1 MKAILF
7 TLIFSG
13 LSLLANGQTVY
24 KTRTGSKYHTSS
36 HYSTSSTPIS
46 LDEASKLGLG
56 PCAVC
61 KPSRDESI
69 QTAPGD
75 VAKPTEP
82 NKNAISKQC
91 KGITKAG
98 ARCKRI
104 VKGGSYCYQH
114 SN

>member
-13 LSLLANGQTVY
+13 LLFSANAQTVY
-24 KTRTGSKYHTSS
+24 KTKTGKKYHTSS
-36 HYSTSSTPIS
+36 HYSASTPIS
-46 LDEASKLGLG
+46 LSEARELGLG

-61 KPSRDESI
+61 KPSTTESI

-75 VAKPTEP
+75 VAKPSQPINNVT
-82 NKNAISKQC
+82 STQC
-91 KGITKAG
+91 KGITQAG
-98 ARCKRI
+98 ARCKRM